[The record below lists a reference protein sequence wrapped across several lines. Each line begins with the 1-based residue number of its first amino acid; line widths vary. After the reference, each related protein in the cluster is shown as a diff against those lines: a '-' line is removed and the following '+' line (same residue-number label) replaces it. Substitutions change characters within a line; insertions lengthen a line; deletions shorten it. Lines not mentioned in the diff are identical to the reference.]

1 MRNVRGFELI
11 VIRRTLCHCE
21 VVPTTV
27 AIQEWRHTS
36 IDSQTRT
43 IFLSVIARRS
53 SAVAI
58 QTVFIVRPS
67 ESVDCVQG
75 ARGSELSSH
84 VFMVEMW

>member
-43 IFLSVIARRS
+43 IFLSVIARRT
-53 SAVAI
+53 SAAAI

-67 ESVDCVQG
+67 ESVAKRTQETVVPVG
-75 ARGSELSSH
+75 YKL
-84 VFMVEMW
+84 